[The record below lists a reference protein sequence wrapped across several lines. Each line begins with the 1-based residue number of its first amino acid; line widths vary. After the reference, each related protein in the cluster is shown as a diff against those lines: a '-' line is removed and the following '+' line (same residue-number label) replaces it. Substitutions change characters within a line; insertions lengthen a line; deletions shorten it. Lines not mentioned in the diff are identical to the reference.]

1 MNSRFARLAR
11 LAGLFGC
18 LALAAVTFAQFRG
31 GRFRGEGSSSSGAPR
46 TAREAEQHSNETP
59 MWTNAPA
66 FKKDVFTFCRI
77 RYSSWGGRGYGGGR
91 WAIDFPDAD
100 LNLSYRLQ
108 QMTSLKVD
116 PDGRVLEITDPD
128 LFNYPFIYI
137 VEPGAL
143 RFTDEE
149 VPILKKYLLNG
160 GFLMVDDFWGE
171 AEWENFH
178 REIKRVF
185 PEREPIELEM
195 DHPVFHTVFDIKLAK
210 NQLQCPNV
218 GLGTASQYDPEHRTW
233 ERPDAVDVH
242 FKGIFD
248 DKGRMMVFIAH
259 NTDNGDGWEREGENE
274 YYFKEFSEKRAY
286 PLGINV
292 IFYAM
297 TH

>member
-1 MNSRFARLAR
+1 MKPRAKFYLI
-11 LAGLFGC
+11 
-18 LALAAVTFAQFRG
+18 LALALVSAAVLAQFR
-31 GRFRGEGSSSSGAPR
+31 RSGAR
-46 TAREAEQHSNETP
+46 MSTGDISTARQGTPDGEPTP

-77 RYSSWGGRGYGGGR
+77 RYSSWGGRGYGGAR

-116 PDGRVLEITDPD
+116 PEGRVIDIENPE
-128 LFNYPFIYI
+128 LFNYPWTYMI
-137 VEPGAL
+137 EPGAL
-143 RFTDEE
+143 RFSDEE
-149 VPILKKYLLNG
+149 VPILRKYLLNG

-171 AEWENFH
+171 SEWENFY

-195 DHPVFHTVFDIKLAK
+195 DHPIFHTVFDIKLTK

-218 GLGTASQYDPEHRTW
+218 GTGTRSQYDGVTW
-233 ERPDAVDVH
+233 EREDARDVH

-274 YYFKEFSEKRAY
+274 YYFREFSEKRAY

-292 IFYAM
+292 IFYSM

>member
-1 MNSRFARLAR
+1 
-11 LAGLFGC
+11 
-18 LALAAVTFAQFRG
+18 
-31 GRFRGEGSSSSGAPR
+31 
-46 TAREAEQHSNETP
+46 

-66 FKKDVFTFCRI
+66 FKKDTFTFCRI
-77 RYSSWGGRGYGGGR
+77 RYSSWSGGRSRGG
-91 WAIDFPDAD
+91 WSTDFPDAD

-116 PDGRVLEITDPD
+116 PLGRLLEIEDPE
-128 LFNYPFIYI
+128 LFNYPWIYM
-137 VEPGAL
+137 VEVGAL
-143 RFTDEE
+143 RFKDEE
-149 VPILKKYLLNG
+149 IPILKKYLLNG

-171 AEWENFH
+171 AELANFLN
-178 REIKRVF
+178 EMKRVF
-185 PEREPIELEM
+185 PERDAIELEM
-195 DHPVFHTVFDIKLAK
+195 DHPIFHTVFPITRKK
-210 NQLQCPNV
+210 NEMQCPNI
-218 GLGTASQYDPEHRTW
+218 GLGTESQHHGITY
-233 ERPDAVDVH
+233 ERQDAQDVH